1 MPCNKSH
8 DLHVHV
14 HATHGPGA
22 PGAPALLYSSSS
34 FTSFGFSWPPLLSK
48 MYNVASM
55 SSFNEQFLAP
65 ECSIGVWGFKLKYG
79 RSALTPLPRTCSLPV
94 SATVCPGS
102 KW

>member
-1 MPCNKSH
+1 
-8 DLHVHV
+8 
-14 HATHGPGA
+14 
-22 PGAPALLYSSSS
+22 
-34 FTSFGFSWPPLLSK
+34 

-65 ECSIGVWGFKLKYG
+65 ECSIGDWGFKLKYG
-79 RSALTPLPRTCSLPV
+79 RSALTPLPRTELPV